1 MNIFTKQ
8 KQIYRYL
15 KICGFQRGNIAGG
28 INQEL
33 ETNIQILLYIRK
45 ITNKDLLYSTRNSTQ
60 YSLITQMREE
70 SEKGIYVY
78 I

>member
-1 MNIFTKQ
+1 M
-8 KQIYRYL
+8 
-15 KICGFQRGNIAGG
+15 GG

-33 ETNIQILLYIRK
+33 ETNIQILPYIRK
-45 ITNKDLLYSTRNSTQ
+45 ITNKDLLYSMRNSTQ